1 MAKSGN
7 CGREVKQ
14 ERYSKM
20 KRKRSFILSIVLTI
34 LAIFIAYCELIYL
47 VKYEIRCKYNVRPE
61 KICSQYLEKTYGK
74 KFVLIDKIYIN
85 KYNDCH
91 VWGFKYKDEEGI
103 EFWEYYDY
111 PYEYFSGSNEWF
123 YNEKEYGENCICDTY
138 WRTVLRYG
146 DEFDLETYEVENEYG
161 TWAYIFPLEDEEKN
175 EQLAQML
182 SKLYMYTLNNVK
194 KASPQV
200 ISCYIRVQDDK
211 YSYSYPISDDW
222 TNLTDEEEVY
232 DFVDGQIKKAWEVWE
247 ERVSHRLRFN
257 LR

>member
-1 MAKSGN
+1 MKKCVG
-7 CGREVKQ
+7 EDK
-14 ERYSKM
+14 KM

-34 LAIFIAYCELIYL
+34 LAIFIACGEMIYL
-47 VKYEIRCKYNVRPE
+47 VRYEIYCKYNVRPE

-74 KFVLIDKIYIN
+74 KFVLIDKVYNGKYI
-85 KYNDCH
+85 DSRL
-91 VWGFKYKDEEGI
+91 WGFKYKDEEGI
-103 EFWEYYDY
+103 KFWVY
-111 PYEYFSGSNEWF
+111 YEYLYDHYSNPGGWF
-123 YNEKEYGENCICDTY
+123 YNGKEYGGNRIRDNY
-138 WRTVLRYG
+138 WRTVLRHG
-146 DEFDLETYEVENEYG
+146 DEFDLETYVVENKYG
-161 TWAYIFPLEDEEKN
+161 SWTYIFPLEDEEEN

-194 KASPQV
+194 EASPQV
-200 ISCYIRVQDDK
+200 ISCHIRVQDDK

-247 ERVSHRLRFN
+247 ERVSNRLRFN